1 MAQSINIDSTQL
13 YFTEPVNRATSPELQ
28 NSEDT
33 NKVKVQ
39 DRVEQRQLEKSI
51 AKEQQDKQEQIK
63 GTSESV
69 PREELEEAIRA
80 ISDFIS
86 MPNKNVNFAIDDS
99 SEKTVIK
106 VFDTDNK
113 ELLRQFPSEEVL
125 EIAQRI
131 VQLRQDVNERSGIL
145 LDEKV

>member
-1 MAQSINIDSTQL
+1 MAQSINIDSNQL
-13 YFTEPVNRATSPELQ
+13 YFAEPVNRATSPELQ

-33 NKVKVQ
+33 NKVKDQ
-39 DRVEQRQLEKSI
+39 DIVEKRQLEKSI
-51 AKEQQDKQEQIK
+51 AKEQQESI
-63 GTSESV
+63 SENI

>member
-63 GTSESV
+63 GTSESI